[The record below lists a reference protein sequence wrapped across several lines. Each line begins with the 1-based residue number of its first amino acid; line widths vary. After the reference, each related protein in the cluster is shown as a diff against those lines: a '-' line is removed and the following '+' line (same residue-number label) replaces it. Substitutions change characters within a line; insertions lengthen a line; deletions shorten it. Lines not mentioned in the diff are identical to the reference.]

1 MHRHVC
7 RAPRHF
13 CTDLS
18 IRLFNFCTHT
28 HILCYSVLVLVVHL
42 LHTTME
48 NTENMK
54 FTNSAADV
62 GHFPQ
67 HSGIR
72 AMPGKMNHNE
82 IKPTSTLLPC
92 QHCTDEAKKRNN
104 RNPLEKI
111 CYYCRQPGHKIH
123 ACKRKETDEATQLI
137 RRAINEGIQEQDG
150 RIGSHQEMIVVGTEG
165 GLWNDIWYVSS
176 VFKHHIA
183 GNLNVFKRIKHIIG
197 VNTRTGEHNF
207 LFTRGVGSI
216 EIKNGNE
223 NMRIQSVF
231 YSPELDR
238 NVLSLDQLTLQGFTV
253 KKAGDT
259 CRIYP
264 MFSCPV
270 NNSFNETSGMTRE
283 EELGLQEKQK
293 IIEENVLDEEFKQ
306 RYLNSYFE
314 DLNLSSQE
322 SDWSVMIVNAME
334 FREFEDCRAFMNML
348 DDRDFVVKYKHILDA
363 KFEELVRWFL
373 NSYMGIRSRQVP
385 PVDSH
390 KRKVNLLSLYL
401 LVAMD
406 GGYHTVTT
414 ENIWPAIAKDL
425 GFNYEDGDY
434 IRATYAAYLDVLE
447 YYYNFNHVQPSVQ
460 DKRMIRDEGT
470 SSSMLQEGLKS
481 AGSVKDAGT
490 GSQNAGE
497 MESVVLFAGVD
508 DDDWSK
514 GKRRKRFN
522 FNYAKWAM
530 DEANRSVMDQAR
542 KHNLV

>member
-1 MHRHVC
+1 
-7 RAPRHF
+7 
-13 CTDLS
+13 
-18 IRLFNFCTHT
+18 
-28 HILCYSVLVLVVHL
+28 
-42 LHTTME
+42 ME
-48 NTENMK
+48 NTEITK
-54 FTNSAADV
+54 SAHSAANM
-62 GHFPQ
+62 GHLTQ
-67 HSGIR
+67 HSGIK
-72 AMPGKMNHNE
+72 AMPGKMKHNE

-92 QHCTDEAKKRNN
+92 QHCTDEAKKRYN
-104 RNPLEKI
+104 RNPMEKI
-111 CYYCRQPGHKIH
+111 CYYCRQPGHMIH
-123 ACKRKETDEATQLI
+123 GCKKKETDEATQLI
-137 RRAINEGIQEQDG
+137 RQAINEGIQEQDG
-150 RIGSHQEMIVVGTEG
+150 SNGSHQEMIVVGTEG

-183 GNLNVFKRIKHIIG
+183 GKLNVFKRIKHIIG

-231 YSPELDR
+231 YSSELDR

-334 FREFEDCRAFMNML
+334 FREFEDCRAFMNLL
-348 DDRDFVVKYKHILDA
+348 DDRDFVVKYKHILDT
-363 KFEELVRWFL
+363 KFEELVHWFL

-385 PVDSH
+385 PVDSY

-406 GGYHTVTT
+406 GGYQTVTT
-414 ENIWPAIAKDL
+414 ENTWPVIAKDM

-447 YYYNFNHVQPSVQ
+447 YYYNFNHVQQSMQ

-470 SSSMLQEGLKS
+470 SSGMLQESLKN

-490 GSQNAGE
+490 GNQDAVE

-530 DEANRSVMDQAR
+530 DEANRSVIDQAR